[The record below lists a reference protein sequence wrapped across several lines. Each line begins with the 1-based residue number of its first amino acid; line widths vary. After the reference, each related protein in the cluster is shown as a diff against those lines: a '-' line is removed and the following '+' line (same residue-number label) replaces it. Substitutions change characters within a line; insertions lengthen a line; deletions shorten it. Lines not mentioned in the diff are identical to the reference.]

1 MYINLISVY
10 LLYYLFHV
18 HRKLHREFI
27 IIEQYLQIFIRVDV
41 KLKILFWKYFIHNHN
56 IRYRIFPFFFLNC
69 TRN

>member
-1 MYINLISVY
+1 MYIYVYINLIFVY

-41 KLKILFWKYFIHNHN
+41 KLKILF
-56 IRYRIFPFFFLNC
+56 
-69 TRN
+69 